1 MIRDYIKLAFTNL
14 SHRKLRSWLTMIGIF
29 IGIAAVVSLIGLG
42 EGLRVAITSQFGFLG
57 TDIMSVQAEG
67 LNFGAPGTGAVKP
80 LEDTLKDKIKNVNGV
95 DTAFNRKIKQV
106 TIDFNDKRNFGF
118 AASVP
123 LGKDKEVFY
132 KMLNLKIDQGRFL
145 KDNEPKSVLIGY
157 GYSSKAVPSLGKTR
171 FGKPLELG
179 DTIVVNGKSY
189 KVVGILSK
197 KGSFIVDNIL
207 FFNEDSD
214 IFPDDGTTSIIA
226 IKVKDEKEIKKVK
239 ENVERVLRK
248 ERNVKVGEEDF
259 RISTPEQALKSL
271 NSALFAVQLFV
282 YIIAGISLAV
292 GGIGIM
298 NTMYTAVLERTR
310 EIGIMKSIGARN
322 STIFFLFFIESGF
335 LGMVGGL
342 IGVLLGSGIA
352 FGLAELGKM
361 FLSSRLIRAE
371 ISLFLIIG
379 SLMFSFILGTIFGLL
394 PAYRA
399 SKLSPVE
406 ALRQ

>member
-57 TDIMSVQAEG
+57 TDIISVQASG
-67 LNFGAPGTGAVKP
+67 LNFGPPGSGVINP
-80 LEDTLKDKIKNVNGV
+80 LKDDLKDKIKNINGV
-95 DTAFNRKIKQV
+95 ETAFNRRITSAV
-106 TIDFNDKRNFGF
+106 IDYNDNRLIYY

-123 LGKDKEVFY
+123 LGRDKEAFY
-132 KMLNLKIDQGRFL
+132 NMLNLKIDEGRFL
-145 KDNEPKSVLIGY
+145 KDIDKKGVLIGY
-157 GYSSKAVPSLGKTR
+157 DYSVKSKQGIGIKT
-171 FGKPLELG
+171 FGKGLKVG
-179 DTIVVNGKSY
+179 DTISINGKSFN
-189 KVVGILSK
+189 VVGILAK
-197 KGSFIVDNIL
+197 KGSFIVDNVI
-207 FFNEDSD
+207 FINEDSD
-214 IFPDDGTTSIIA
+214 IFPNDGTTSIIA
-226 IKVKDEKEIKKVK
+226 IKVKDEKEIKKIK
-239 ENVERVLRK
+239 ENVEKVLRK
-248 ERNVKVGEEDF
+248 ERNVKEGEEDF
-259 RISTPEQALKSL
+259 RVSTPEQALRSL

-322 STIFFLFFIESGF
+322 STIFTLFFFESGF

-352 FGLAELGKM
+352 FGLAELGKI
-361 FLSSRLIRAE
+361 FLSSRFIRAE

-379 SLMFSFILGTIFGLL
+379 SLMFSFVLGTIFGLL